1 MLFWLLVA
9 GTLTFLCLNLNS
21 KNTFSN
27 YKDPNNYKNPI
38 WADAAGYYVYLP
50 ATFIYGWEAN
60 ALPIDWPDQLGE
72 GFDYDEEGKLQTKY
86 PVGAALLEFPFFLL
100 AHSWASING
109 NADGYSYEYH
119 VGLWVAGLFYLILG
133 LFFLKEYLAKR
144 FDLKYVLITLLV
156 LLFGTNLYYYGV
168 NSAGMSH
175 IYSFFL
181 FAFLLWL
188 SDSIAYKV
196 NAKRIVLFAFF
207 AGICLMVRP
216 TSIIYLLFL
225 LILNPELLIRLTK
238 APLKKPILFISTV
251 IAFVLPI
258 VPQILY
264 WKYSTGNFISYSY
277 GEEGFN
283 WLSPELIK
291 FWFSS
296 NNGLFSYTPVLI
308 FALIG
313 IGVMWRK
320 NKKEALKFTF
330 LFLLISY
337 VFSAWWCWWYG
348 CSYGSR
354 SFVEFIVPFSIPF
367 CLFVQQTFKTN
378 LASLKYLTLALAGV
392 FIFVN
397 LKMIYKYDDCFHG
410 EVWDWEG
417 FYKLIF

>member
-1 MLFWLLVA
+1 M
-9 GTLTFLCLNLNS
+9 
-21 KNTFSN
+21 
-27 YKDPNNYKNPI
+27 
-38 WADAAGYYVYLP
+38 YLP
-50 ATFIYGWEAN
+50 ATFIYGWEEN
-60 ALPIDWPDQLGE
+60 ALPIDWPGQLGG
-72 GFDYDEEGKLQTKY
+72 GFEYDEGGKVRTKY
-86 PVGAALLEFPFFLL
+86 PVGVALLELPFFLL
-100 AHSWASING
+100 AHGWASSNG

-119 VGLWVAGLFYLILG
+119 VGLWAAGLFYLILG
-133 LFFLKEYLAKR
+133 LFFLKEFLVKR

-156 LLFGTNLYYYGV
+156 LLVGTNLYYYGL

-181 FAFLLWL
+181 FALLLWL
-188 SDSIAYKV
+188 SDTIAHKI
-196 NAKRIVLFAFF
+196 NTKRIVLFAFF

-216 TSIIYLLFL
+216 TSLIYLLF
-225 LILNPELLIRLTK
+225 ILVLNSEFLATLRRES
-238 APLKKPILFISTV
+238 LKKPLLFLSML
-251 IAFVLPI
+251 IAFVLPML
-258 VPQILY
+258 PQFLY
-264 WKYSTGNFISYSY
+264 WKYSTGNFIHYSY

-283 WLSPELIK
+283 WLGPELFK

-296 NNGLFSYTPVLI
+296 NNGLFSYTPALL

-313 IGVMWRK
+313 IGLMWRK
-320 NKKEALKFTF
+320 NKKEMLKFTF

-337 VFSAWWCWWYG
+337 VFSSWWCWWYG

-354 SFVEFIVPFSIPF
+354 SLVEFIVPFSIPF

-378 LASLKYLTLALAGV
+378 LASLKYVVLTVAVV

-410 EVWDWEG
+410 GVWDWEG

>member
-1 MLFWLLVA
+1 LGIAGVLL
-9 GTLTFLCLNLNS
+9 FLCLNLNS
-21 KNTFSN
+21 KNKFSN
-27 YKDPNNYKNPI
+27 YKDPI

-60 ALPIDWPDQLGE
+60 AVPIEWPDQLGN
-72 GFDYDEEGKLQTKY
+72 GFEYDEKGKLRTKY
-86 PVGAALLEFPFFLL
+86 PVGVALLELPFFLL
-100 AHSWASING
+100 AHGWASSNG

-119 VGLWVAGLFYLILG
+119 VGLWIAGLFYLILG
-133 LFFLKEYLAKR
+133 LFFLKEFLLKR

-156 LLFGTNLYYYGV
+156 LLLGTNLYYYGL

-181 FAFLLWL
+181 FSLLLWL
-188 SDSIAYKV
+188 SDTIAHNV
-196 NAKRIVLFAFF
+196 DAKRIVLFAFF

-225 LILNPELLIRLTK
+225 LFLNSDFLTRLSRK
-238 APLKKPILFISTV
+238 SLKKPLLFLSML
-251 IAFVLPI
+251 IAFLLPML
-258 VPQILY
+258 PQFLY
-264 WKYSTGNFISYSY
+264 WKYSTGNFIYYSY

-283 WLSPELIK
+283 WLSPELVK
-291 FWFSS
+291 FWFST
-296 NNGLFSYTPVLI
+296 NNGLFSYSPVLL

-313 IGVMWRK
+313 IGLMWQK
-320 NKKEALKFTF
+320 NRKEAVKFTG

-337 VFSAWWCWWYG
+337 VFSSWWCWWYG

-354 SFVEFIVPFSIPF
+354 SLVEFIVPLSIPF

-378 LASLKYLTLALAGV
+378 LASVKYMVLTVAVA

-410 EVWDWEG
+410 GVWDWEG